1 MTCLSTTPASN
12 SLKANGAGQIK
23 RVPPSRNHSAQRGPP
38 LMTHK
43 SVYVS
48 ADVREPLIDTLS
60 KTTPSTG
67 RGGQFFQLISLLL
80 GNTYELKELAAT
92 SC

>member
-1 MTCLSTTPASN
+1 MEQGFP
-12 SLKANGAGQIK
+12 
-23 RVPPSRNHSAQRGPP
+23 
-38 LMTHK
+38 
-43 SVYVS
+43 
-48 ADVREPLIDTLS
+48 RELDTLS

-80 GNTYELKELAAT
+80 GNTYQLKELAAM